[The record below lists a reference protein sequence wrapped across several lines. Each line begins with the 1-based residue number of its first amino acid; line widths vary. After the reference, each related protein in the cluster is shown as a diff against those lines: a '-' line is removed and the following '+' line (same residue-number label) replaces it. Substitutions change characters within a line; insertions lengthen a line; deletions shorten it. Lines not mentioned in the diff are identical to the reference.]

1 MAEFLQSLER
11 KCVVAAD
18 VRIDLVVSALFSEE
32 LFQEIYRN
40 ANSHNYSLRKHPF
53 LLALRK
59 RMFLQAIRTTTK
71 FRETKKFNNSK
82 VNIKR
87 RRK

>member
-1 MAEFLQSLER
+1 M
-11 KCVVAAD
+11 AAD
-18 VRIDLVVSALFSEE
+18 VRIDLVVSALFREE

-40 ANSHNYSLRKHPF
+40 ANSQNYSLRKHPF

-59 RMFLQAIRTTTK
+59 RMFSLAIRTTTK

-82 VNIKR
+82 VKVKR
-87 RRK
+87 CK

>member
-1 MAEFLQSLER
+1 M
-11 KCVVAAD
+11 AAD

-40 ANSHNYSLRKHPF
+40 ANSQNYSLRKHPF

-59 RMFLQAIRTTTK
+59 RMFSLAIRTTTK

-82 VNIKR
+82 VKVKR
-87 RRK
+87 CK